1 MGSDLP
7 RDCFLGEG
15 LPRPV
20 LAELG
25 LQRLH
30 IQHAKTDPK
39 LLPQEV
45 GWRAKVFERAY
56 FWSGLVRMRVY
67 FATSRE
73 YRLCHLDEYLCLS
86 QVELFKSTIFCC
98 DFGAAISCCAPAS
111 QAAGQQTWPAHLHK
125 DGCKA

>member
-7 RDCFLGEG
+7 LDCFLGQG

-45 GWRAKVFERAY
+45 GWRATVFEWTY
-56 FWSGLVRMRVY
+56 FWSGVVRMRVY
-67 FATSRE
+67 CPTSTE
-73 YRLCHLDEYLCLS
+73 YWLGPLEEELCLS

-98 DFGAAISCCAPAS
+98 GFGASIFGCAPAS
-111 QAAGQQTWPAHLHK
+111 QAAGQQA
-125 DGCKA
+125 